1 VAQTLVSAAPRLV
14 SARLAAAHL
23 YPPGRWLFFTGH
35 LHGAFLSVCRNG
47 ESYAR
52 PAASQDQSEPVCCN
66 PGKLTALQAN
76 LILNR
81 TGETFWQAE
90 SYTLGFVM
98 SPSISVLRHLENNR
112 KQLRNF
118 RGRVRMPT
126 RGGHG
131 KKRLDTSVEAADT
144 SVCATNLIPKL
155 LKLVTLS
162 ASGPLHE
169 KMQKTPAA
177 GFSPPLDFLH
187 FLTHKNGGQI

>member
-1 VAQTLVSAAPRLV
+1 MAQTLVSAAPRLV
-14 SARLAAAHL
+14 SARLVAAHL

-47 ESYAR
+47 ESYAH

-66 PGKLTALQAN
+66 PGRLTALQAN

-90 SYTLGFVM
+90 AYTLGFVM
-98 SPSISVLRHLENNR
+98 SPSISVLRHLSKTIENNSVT
-112 KQLRNF
+112 F
-118 RGRVRMPT
+118 VVEVRMPT

-155 LKLVTLS
+155 L
-162 ASGPLHE
+162 
-169 KMQKTPAA
+169 
-177 GFSPPLDFLH
+177 
-187 FLTHKNGGQI
+187 